1 MKNKIIDFFKG
12 FGVGISNLIP
22 GFSGGTAA
30 VILGVYDRFVTMFGD
45 LFSNFKQTIRECW
58 AFLIGMVIGVVVG
71 ILAISELIGLF
82 PVQTAFFIT
91 GLVIASYP
99 GVIKLIKESGKINI
113 ISIICFV
120 IFASIIVILPF
131 LNKNVDNETFY
142 WYVPLILF
150 ALGAL
155 CAAAMVVP
163 GLSGA
168 LILMIFGYFFFVM
181 AHIKSLIIELVKF
194 TFNGYWIS
202 LLCIGAFGIGIII
215 GLVAISKFLKKALE
229 KWPVVVYMS
238 ILGILVASPF
248 AVFWLIY
255 TNEDYIDKISSAG
268 VVGYIIASIMFIVGI
283 VLVYVIPTVLSKKN
297 QKEENIEKKNITVR

>member
-45 LFSNFKQTIRECW
+45 LFSNFKQTFKQCW
-58 AFLIGMVIGVVVG
+58 AFLIGMVIGVIVG

-113 ISIICFV
+113 ISIICFI

-255 TNEDYIDKISSAG
+255 TNEDYLDKISSTGAL
-268 VVGYIIASIMFIVGI
+268 GYIIASIMFIVGI

-297 QKEENIEKKNITVR
+297 QKEEENIE

>member
-45 LFSNFKQTIRECW
+45 LFSNFKQTIKQCW
-58 AFLIGMVIGVVVG
+58 AFLIGMIIGVIVG
-71 ILAISELIGLF
+71 ILAISELIGIF

-99 GVIKLIKESGKINI
+99 GVIKSIKESGKINI
-113 ISIICFV
+113 VSIIFFI
-120 IFASIIVILPF
+120 IFAAIIIILPF

-142 WYVPLILF
+142 WYVPLVLF
-150 ALGAL
+150 LLGAL

-181 AHIKSLIIELVKF
+181 AHIKNLIFELIKF
-194 TFNGYWIS
+194 SFNGYWIS
-202 LLCIGAFGIGIII
+202 LLCIGAFGVGILI
-215 GLVAISKFLKKALE
+215 GLVAISKFLKKALA
-229 KWPVVVYMS
+229 KWPTTVYMS
-238 ILGILVASPF
+238 IFGILVASPF

-255 TNEDYIDKISSAG
+255 TNEDYIPRIEAAG
-268 VVGYIIASIMFIVGI
+268 VVSYIIATLLFLVGI
-283 VLVYVIPTVLSKKN
+283 FLVYVLPKMLNKNSQDEVKLSDN
-297 QKEENIEKKNITVR
+297 N

>member
-45 LFSNFKQTIRECW
+45 LFSNFKQTFKQCW
-58 AFLIGMVIGVVVG
+58 AFLIGMVIGVIVG

-255 TNEDYIDKISSAG
+255 TNEDYIDKISSTGAL
-268 VVGYIIASIMFIVGI
+268 GYIIASIMFIVGI

-297 QKEENIEKKNITVR
+297 QKEENIE

>member
-45 LFSNFKQTIRECW
+45 LFSNFKQTFKQCW

-113 ISIICFV
+113 ISIICFI

-297 QKEENIEKKNITVR
+297 QKEEENIE

>member
-45 LFSNFKQTIRECW
+45 LFSNFKQTFKQCW
-58 AFLIGMVIGVVVG
+58 EFLIGMVIGVIVG

-82 PVQTAFFIT
+82 PVQTAFFIS

-99 GVIKLIKESGKINI
+99 EVIKSIKESGKINI
-113 ISIICFV
+113 ISIICF
-120 IFASIIVILPF
+120 ILFASIIVILPF

-202 LLCIGAFGIGIII
+202 ILCIGAFGFGIII

-238 ILGILVASPF
+238 IFGILVASPF

-255 TNEDYIDKISSAG
+255 NNNDYVDKISSSG
-268 VVGYIIASIMFIVGI
+268 VVGYIIAAILFFVGI
-283 VLVYVIPTVLSKKN
+283 FLVYVLPLILSKNK
-297 QKEENIEKKNITVR
+297 KEEDNEKIAN

>member
-45 LFSNFKQTIRECW
+45 LFSNFKQTFKQCW
-58 AFLIGMVIGVVVG
+58 AFLIGMVIGVIVG

-255 TNEDYIDKISSAG
+255 TNEDYIDKISSTGAL
-268 VVGYIIASIMFIVGI
+268 GYIIASIMFIVGI

-297 QKEENIEKKNITVR
+297 QKEEENIE